1 MFVSTGESGRKFER
15 SVPASAKKLVI
26 SMKNKRREGIVNESI
41 NQVVDGWILSFIIII
56 IMLYG
61 RKRSDKDEI
70 VILDDGGN
78 IVAKMLNINEV
89 YQVNLNLLK
98 KWK

>member
-1 MFVSTGESGRKFER
+1 MRKMR
-15 SVPASAKKLVI
+15 
-26 SMKNKRREGIVNESI
+26 
-41 NQVVDGWILSFIIII
+41 
-56 IMLYG
+56 
-61 RKRSDKDEI
+61 
-70 VILDDGGN
+70 VILDDDGN